1 MKLTPDF
8 KPERGT
14 TTEAIVKGIF
24 ARLDLLLK
32 VDISTGGSSAGG
44 KPEEQVMTRS
54 LQSWPEVTGEFRN
67 FRRQISDVER
77 SLDDSILQIPKLQS
91 RLNIFKGRK
100 SALDALR
107 RELHQETSTTKS
119 NLLEQIFCFI
129 GYRPE
134 EAVSSKSFLKAV
146 SIRRQRSLDRIDALK
161 LMREILQSAG
171 SLAWAFVTPLADIL
185 HRGLRTEELTC
196 GNMVSEATQE
206 FSETISEIV
215 KIIQLH
221 PTQCIASIGFLCVIP
236 YKRSEEKCLLQ
247 SQLVRC
253 QFYHSCLQ
261 GNNSEK
267 LDSFA

>member
-1 MKLTPDF
+1 MPGWTYS
-8 KPERGT
+8 
-14 TTEAIVKGIF
+14 
-24 ARLDLLLK
+24 LK
-32 VDISTGGSSAGG
+32 STLALVADG
-44 KPEEQVMTRS
+44 KPEEQAMTRS
-54 LQSWPEVTGEFRN
+54 LQSWPEVTGEFKS
-67 FRRQISDVER
+67 FRRQISEVER
-77 SLDDSILQIPKLQS
+77 SMDDSILQIPKLQS

-107 RELHQETSTTKS
+107 RELHQETSTSKS

-146 SIRRQRSLDRIDALK
+146 SIRRQRSLDRIEALK
-161 LMREILQSAG
+161 LMRGILQSAG
-171 SLAWAFVTPLADIL
+171 SLAWAFVTPVADIL
-185 HRGLRTEELTC
+185 HKGLRTEELTC
-196 GNMVSEATQE
+196 GNMVAETTQE
-206 FSETISEIV
+206 FSETISDIV

-253 QFYHSCLQ
+253 QFYQLFLCGS
-261 GNNSEK
+261 NSEK
-267 LDSFA
+267 LDSVAQ